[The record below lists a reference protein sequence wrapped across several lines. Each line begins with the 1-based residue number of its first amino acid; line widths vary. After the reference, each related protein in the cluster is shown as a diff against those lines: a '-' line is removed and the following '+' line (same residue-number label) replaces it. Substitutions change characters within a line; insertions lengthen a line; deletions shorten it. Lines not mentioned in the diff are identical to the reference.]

1 MAVSAW
7 RRRFLLDVWAEPRAV
22 DDLPCIIRARVRD
35 MASDDSTFVGSMA
48 EIEAVLERSLDEG
61 GITNR
66 RWERS

>member
-22 DDLPCIIRARVRD
+22 DDLPRIIRARVRD
-35 MASDDSTFVGSMA
+35 MSTDDATFVGSMA
-48 EIEAVLERSLDEG
+48 EIEAVLERSLDAD